1 MKMNTH
7 NNGVKEFGIFFYEN
21 REVRGY
27 GLSGGG
33 GGVTSVFS
41 FLTKKNAISF
51 YRHIENGNGS
61 VFVNGAQVVF
71 VGDYSTA
78 LDFIPKEKI
87 DYRSFSRS
95 ALLL

>member
-7 NNGVKEFGIFFYEN
+7 DIGMKEFGVFFYEN

-27 GLSGGG
+27 GLWGGG

-41 FLTKKNAISF
+41 FLTKKNAKSF
-51 YRHIENGNGS
+51 SGHIKNGNGIA
-61 VFVNGAQVVF
+61 FVNGAQVVF
-71 VGDYSTA
+71 IGDYSTA

-87 DYRSFSRS
+87 DYCSFSRS
-95 ALLL
+95 SLLL

>member
-1 MKMNTH
+1 
-7 NNGVKEFGIFFYEN
+7 
-21 REVRGY
+21 
-27 GLSGGG
+27 
-33 GGVTSVFS
+33 
-41 FLTKKNAISF
+41 LTKKNAISF

>member
-1 MKMNTH
+1 MNSH

-41 FLTKKNAISF
+41 FLSKKNAISF
-51 YRHIENGNGS
+51 YRHIDNGNES
-61 VFVNGAQVVF
+61 VFVNGAQVIF

-78 LDFIPKEKI
+78 LNFIPKEKI
-87 DYRSFSRS
+87 DYCSFSRS
-95 ALLL
+95 DLLL